1 MKKLSEGSVIEVPSK
16 NLHVGDVLFIEE
28 NEEIPC
34 DCVVL
39 YSSNANGIC
48 YIQTA
53 NIDGETNLKLRCA
66 PSLTQKKLEK
76 CRDYEGV
83 ANAIHNMD
91 AMTIECP
98 PPNSRI
104 YDFPAVLRQGEDST
118 ALDAS
123 SLFLQV
129 CHLCNTRYMY
139 KEKSPDFW
147 HSFAAVVY
155 TGNETKF
162 GQNKDVPEMKLTKSD
177 RMINWFTVVLF
188 CFQVVCG

>member
-1 MKKLSEGSVIEVPSK
+1 MKKLNGGTIIEVPSQD
-16 NLHVGDVLFIEE
+16 LRVGDVLFLEE

-39 YSSNANGIC
+39 YSSNPTGFC

-66 PSLTQKKLEK
+66 PSLTQSKLSK
-76 CRDYEGV
+76 LKHYDDI
-83 ANAIHNMD
+83 ANAINDMEPLI
-91 AMTIECP
+91 IECP

-104 YDFPAVLRQGEDST
+104 YDFPAVMRQGGAST

-129 CHLCNTRYMY
+129 CHVCNTKFMWA
-139 KEKSPDFW
+139 KSGLYY
-147 HSFAAVVY
+147 S
-155 TGNETKF
+155 
-162 GQNKDVPEMKLTKSD
+162 
-177 RMINWFTVVLF
+177 
-188 CFQVVCG
+188 

>member
-1 MKKLSEGSVIEVPSK
+1 MNGGVVIEVPSK
-16 NLHVGDVLFIEE
+16 SLRVGDVLYIEE

-39 YSSNANGIC
+39 YSSNASGIC

-66 PSLTQKKLEK
+66 PSLTQKKLAK
-76 CRDYEGV
+76 LTNYEDV
-83 ANAIHNMD
+83 ASAINDMED
-91 AMTIECP
+91 LTIECP

-104 YDFPAVLRQGEDST
+104 YDFPAVLKQGKNSI

-129 CHLCNTRYMY
+129 CHLCNTGYM
-139 KEKSPDFW
+139 
-147 HSFAAVVY
+147 
-155 TGNETKF
+155 
-162 GQNKDVPEMKLTKSD
+162 
-177 RMINWFTVVLF
+177 
-188 CFQVVCG
+188 

>member
-1 MKKLSEGSVIEVPSK
+1 MKKLSGGNVIEVPSK
-16 NLHVGDVLFIEE
+16 SLHVGDVLYLEE

-66 PSLTQKKLEK
+66 PALTQKKLAK
-76 CRDYEGV
+76 LKNYESV
-83 ANAIHNMD
+83 ANAIHNME

-104 YDFPAVLRQGEDST
+104 YDFPAVLRQGERST

-129 CHLCNTRYMY
+129 CHLCNTSYM
-139 KEKSPDFW
+139 
-147 HSFAAVVY
+147 
-155 TGNETKF
+155 
-162 GQNKDVPEMKLTKSD
+162 
-177 RMINWFTVVLF
+177 
-188 CFQVVCG
+188 